1 MANMASKVRFLP
13 DGELYLEPE
22 GSAANT
28 SDGDNAS
35 TNVLSLDALT
45 SYWDSGELAMSQ
57 QIAISINVTAI
68 DFSDGDETYDFEL
81 EVDSEEAFGD
91 SPVVVQEFSCGAV
104 GNYVMM
110 VSREQ
115 ILEKDSDATHLR
127 LVARIDD
134 GAANSASIT
143 YNAYVGPVVGK

>member
-13 DGELYLEPE
+13 DALLFLQAE
-22 GSAANT
+22 GSAAVT
-28 SDGDNAS
+28 ADGDNPTS
-35 TNVLSLDALT
+35 TVLSLDQLA

-68 DFSDGDETYDFEL
+68 DFSDGDETYDFEI
-81 EVDSEEAFGD
+81 EVDSEAAFGD
-91 SPVVVQEFSCGAV
+91 SPVVVQEFSCV
-104 GNYVMM
+104 GTGNFVMM

-115 ILEKDSDATHLR
+115 IIEKDADASHLR

-134 GAANSASIT
+134 GVANSASIT
-143 YNAYVGPVVGK
+143 YSAYVGPVVGK